1 MINTK
6 MHGYIDYLMGVM
18 LIGIPF
24 LFAIP
29 DGVPTTLLIVLGTA
43 TIVYSL
49 MTNYELGLVKV
60 LPMKV
65 HLFIDVVSGLLL
77 IAAPWLFGFADV
89 IIWPFVVLGTLE
101 VGAALMTKNKP
112 FSNRYGQLE

>member
-1 MINTK
+1 MINSE
-6 MHGYIDYLMGVM
+6 MHGYIDYLMGLV
-18 LIGIPF
+18 LIAIPF

-49 MTNYELGLVKV
+49 ITNYELGLVKV

-77 IAAPWLFGFADV
+77 IAAPWLFGFAD
-89 IIWPFVVLGTLE
+89 IISWPFVVLGMLE

-112 FSNRYGQLE
+112 FSNRYSQLE

>member
-29 DGVPTTLLIVLGTA
+29 DGVPTTLLIV
-43 TIVYSL
+43 
-49 MTNYELGLVKV
+49 
-60 LPMKV
+60 
-65 HLFIDVVSGLLL
+65 
-77 IAAPWLFGFADV
+77 FGNGDHRV
-89 IIWPFVVLGTLE
+89 QP
-101 VGAALMTKNKP
+101 ND
-112 FSNRYGQLE
+112 QL

>member
-18 LIGIPF
+18 LIGISF

-89 IIWPFVVLGTLE
+89 NSKRLLRRLFL
-101 VGAALMTKNKP
+101 K
-112 FSNRYGQLE
+112 

>member
-6 MHGYIDYLMGVM
+6 VHGYIDYLMGLV
-18 LIGIPF
+18 LIAIPF

-29 DGVPTTLLIVLGTA
+29 DGVPTTLFIVLGTA
-43 TIVYSL
+43 TIFYSL

-77 IAAPWLFGFADV
+77 IAAPWLFGFDDV
-89 IIWPFVVLGTLE
+89 IIWPFVVLGALE

-112 FSNRYGQLE
+112 FANRYSQLE